1 MGKTPAT
8 HLFVGVC
15 SPTVRFCCVSPLSL
29 LIGDGS
35 LEFKWL
41 DLCWVNSL
49 WVLLLLKY
57 NIAYFLKIASLG
69 KKLFPRYLQRLLLI
83 CPNVHN
89 FQITGEELALMLQ
102 HLPSLPASGLFT
114 FYECGQFIAADRV
127 YYQHLWLTYHLDT
140 WTSFHIDLQILHR
153 DIAAQKEWVSCPT
166 SHSWWVKLSGVNQNL
181 PGGDWWSKREWSS
194 YRIVFKPRAQERG
207 LGWK

>member
-1 MGKTPAT
+1 MGKTPVT
-8 HLFVGVC
+8 HLIVSVC
-15 SPTVRFCCVSPLSL
+15 SPMVWFCCVSPLSL

-83 CPNVHN
+83 CPNVQN
-89 FQITGEELALMLQ
+89 FQTTGKELALTLQ

-114 FYECGQFIAADRV
+114 FHECGQLIAVDKV
-127 YYQHLWLTYHLDT
+127 YYQHLWWTHHLDT
-140 WTSFHIDLQILHR
+140 CTNFHVDLQILHW
-153 DIAAQKEWVSCPT
+153 DTAAQGECVSCPT
-166 SHSWWVKLSGVNQNL
+166 AG
-181 PGGDWWSKREWSS
+181 EWNC
-194 YRIVFKPRAQERG
+194 QE
-207 LGWK
+207 